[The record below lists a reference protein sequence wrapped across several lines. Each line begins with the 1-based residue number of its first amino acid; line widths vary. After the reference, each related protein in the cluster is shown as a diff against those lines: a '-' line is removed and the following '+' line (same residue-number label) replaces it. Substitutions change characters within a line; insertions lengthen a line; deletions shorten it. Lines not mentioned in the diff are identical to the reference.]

1 MVLREDKPG
10 HLPDRAVVRVV
21 RFDAEVVLQFRADP
35 LDLLRWERRL
45 GEAIDQDPD
54 RFRRRLARAPSLE
67 GQDLVSVPE
76 FEGRADPLEAIRE
89 LRGAHPARPAQQQP
103 RGELGQAEIGPLR
116 RDPGGHRAP
125 DRDERVRGQR
135 DRQKDRTV
143 LQDGP
148 VREVHRGTS
157 WAWNRTT
164 VRCSSTRYRRAAAR
178 TCSGRTLSTFARSA
192 SAKSHAP
199 RPSPPLGSMAWKVT
213 PSCSDPPQARTC
225 WWARASSD
233 FGGGARFSFSISRW
247 GTASTRPREAR
258 GGSAGFALGR
268 EGSGVGPTGRSAC
281 VAGFASRRAPD

>member
-54 RFRRRLARAPSLE
+54 RFRRRLARAPPLE
-67 GQDLVSVPE
+67 GQGLVSVPE
-76 FEGRADPLEAIRE
+76 CEGRADPLEAIRE

-103 RGELGQAEIGPLR
+103 RGELGQAELAPLR

-135 DRQKDRTV
+135 NRQEDRAV

-164 VRCSSTRYRRAAAR
+164 VRCSSTRYRRAGAR
-178 TCSGRTLSTFARSA
+178 
-192 SAKSHAP
+192 AP
-199 RPSPPLGSMAWKVT
+199 PRPAPPPLPRRAPPQSPPPPPSPPPRHQPLEGT
-213 PSCSDPPQARTC
+213 PSLSYPPP
-225 WWARASSD
+225 ARA
-233 FGGGARFSFSISRW
+233 R
-247 GTASTRPREAR
+247 
-258 GGSAGFALGR
+258 L
-268 EGSGVGPTGRSAC
+268 
-281 VAGFASRRAPD
+281 